1 MVHKKPL
8 PHCWMAMSAEHRSQF
23 CSPSLVMV
31 TSPYELIILKWDENQ
46 NKRANKQNNV
56 WSFVLESERVTW
68 SKIMVVLLIGIC
80 S

>member
-1 MVHKKPL
+1 MSENSQMGQKP
-8 PHCWMAMSAEHRSQF
+8 RYKQ
-23 CSPSLVMV
+23 
-31 TSPYELIILKWDENQ
+31 
-46 NKRANKQNNV
+46 ANKQNNV